1 MVGFAAFC
9 AVLTIGALVLTVSSF
24 LAVMPRVL
32 DTAGRPGEDVI
43 ATTAVPG
50 TITADLAAGESYS
63 LWIVDNRLR
72 SRVDDPITVTD
83 PAGENVRLGIS
94 GASTMTMGA
103 KQARL
108 LYDFEARRA
117 GEYTIIVPEA
127 NNNSEVEV
135 YLAYAQSSGQLVGGI
150 FGIVGGVFGIIIFSA
165 ATLALG
171 IGGGFWWHSRVRKR
185 KQFAAN
191 PYSQGN
197 PQGYPHAPQNP
208 QPQQPQDPQQQPPQ
222 GPHQP
227 PAPW

>member
-50 TITADLAAGESYS
+50 TITADLAADESYS

-72 SRVDDPITVTD
+72 SRVDEPITVTD
-83 PAGENVRLGIS
+83 PAGESVRLGIS
-94 GASTMTMGA
+94 GASTMTMGG

-108 LYDFEARRA
+108 LYDFEAHRA
-117 GEYTIIVPEA
+117 GEYTIVVPEA
-127 NNNSEVEV
+127 NNNSEVEI

-197 PQGYPHAPQNP
+197 PQAYSQGYSQQPQNP
-208 QPQQPQDPQQQPPQ
+208 QPQQQQPPQ

>member
-1 MVGFAAFC
+1 M
-9 AVLTIGALVLTVSSF
+9 
-24 LAVMPRVL
+24 
-32 DTAGRPGEDVI
+32 
-43 ATTAVPG
+43 
-50 TITADLAAGESYS
+50 
-63 LWIVDNRLR
+63 
-72 SRVDDPITVTD
+72 
-83 PAGENVRLGIS
+83 GIS

-150 FGIVGGVFGIIIFSA
+150 FGIVGGVHGIIIFSA

-171 IGGGFWWHSRVRKR
+171 LGGGFCWHSRVRKR

-197 PQGYPHAPQNP
+197 PRGPP
-208 QPQQPQDPQQQPPQ
+208 QPPQRPHPQQSQEPQPQPPQ
-222 GPHQP
+222 GPQHTP
-227 PAPW
+227 PPW

>member
-50 TITADLAAGESYS
+50 TITADLAADESYS

-117 GEYTIIVPEA
+117 GEYTIVVPEA
-127 NNNSEVEV
+127 NNTSQVEV

-185 KQFAAN
+185 KQLAAN

-197 PQGYPHAPQNP
+197 PHAYSQSYPHPPQNP
-208 QPQQPQDPQQQPPQ
+208 QDPRNQ
-222 GPHQP
+222 HQR